1 MKLGKKFL
9 ASVTI
14 LLLLKAGTSFA
25 SHPEITDDAGTLGK
39 GAVQL
44 ELNGDIGTDM
54 LPIGGGTA
62 GNINKSSA
70 QIATT
75 VGAGATDKIDV
86 TFGMTRPW
94 GSRDADGFVFNDA
107 GSVDFSLAIKWQV
120 IKQEGFSVAVKPQ
133 FGYSYAVGV
142 PVKDHTLSYGAT
154 LIITK
159 ELEPC
164 AVHLNVGYTYNDYN
178 LVIVRDIH
186 RSDIWSVS
194 MAATYEVIKN
204 LTLVADFGTSTNPDK
219 NNSELPVFG
228 LGGFI
233 YSLKKNLDLSA
244 GVKFGLT
251 KPETDL
257 TGTFGITLR
266 F

>member
-1 MKLGKKFL
+1 MKLKDKFPAFL
-9 ASVTI
+9 TI
-14 LLLLKAGTSFA
+14 LLLLKAVSSFA

-39 GAVQL
+39 GTVQI
-44 ELNGDIGTDM
+44 ELNGDIGTDKQP
-54 LPIGGGTA
+54 LSGGTA
-62 GNINKSSA
+62 ENINNSYA

-75 VGAGATDKIDV
+75 AGVGVTDKIDV

-94 GSRDADGFVFNDA
+94 GSGDADGFVFNDA
-107 GSVDFSLAIKWQV
+107 GSVDFSLAMKWQV
-120 IKQEGFSVAVKPQ
+120 FEQEGLSVAVKPQ
-133 FGYSYAVGV
+133 LGYSYAVGV
-142 PVKDHTLSYGAT
+142 PVDDRTLSYGAT

-186 RSDIWSVS
+186 RSDIWSAS
-194 MAATYEVIKN
+194 MAVTYEVIKN

-233 YSLKKNLDLSA
+233 YSVSKNLDLSA

-257 TGTFGITLR
+257 TGTFGVTLR